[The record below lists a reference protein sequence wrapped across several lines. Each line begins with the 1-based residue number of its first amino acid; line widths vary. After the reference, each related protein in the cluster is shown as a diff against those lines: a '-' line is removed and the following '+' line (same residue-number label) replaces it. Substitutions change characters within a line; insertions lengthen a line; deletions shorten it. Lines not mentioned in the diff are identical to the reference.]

1 MSAVQM
7 SEVPASG
14 RRSAPSESSPAILVG
29 RALQVLDAFMGE
41 ELALSLSD
49 LARRVALP
57 KSTAFRIVNQLTES
71 GYLVRTGRH
80 YQLSSHLFRLG
91 NSAAVSLHGALRE
104 IAAPHLAGLFQ
115 HTGFGANLAVL
126 DGPSE
131 VLYLDTIRGV
141 RIPTAPFRVG
151 ATMPALIT
159 ALGKVILAH
168 ADDDG
173 RAEALAAGWPRRTP
187 YTVMGRGLVA
197 EQLRKARQAGVAF
210 DRQESVV
217 GLTCVAAA
225 VLDEDGRAIGAVS
238 ACGPV
243 GRFKPEAAAQATLR
257 AARLISNDVKRSAM
271 LRS

>member
-1 MSAVQM
+1 MSVVRM
-7 SEVPASG
+7 SEVPARG
-14 RRSAPSESSPAILVG
+14 GKSAPSESSPAILVG

-41 ELALSLSD
+41 DPALSLSE
-49 LARRVALP
+49 LVRRVALP
-57 KSTAFRIVNQLTES
+57 KSTAFRIVSQLTES
-71 GYLVRTGRH
+71 GYLVRVGRN

-91 NSAAVSLHGALRE
+91 NSAVVPVHGSLRE
-104 IAAPHLAGLFQ
+104 VAAPHLAGLFQ

-126 DGPSE
+126 DGASE

-141 RIPTAPFRVG
+141 RIPTAPFRIG

-159 ALGKVILAH
+159 ALGKVMIAH
-168 ADDDG
+168 G
-173 RAEALAAGWPRRTP
+173 GEHVVGEALAAGWPRRTP
-187 YTVMGRGLVA
+187 YTVMGHGLVVD
-197 EQLRKARQAGVAF
+197 QLNKARQTGVAF

-257 AARLISNDVKRSAM
+257 AARLISHDVKRSAM
-271 LRS
+271 LRA